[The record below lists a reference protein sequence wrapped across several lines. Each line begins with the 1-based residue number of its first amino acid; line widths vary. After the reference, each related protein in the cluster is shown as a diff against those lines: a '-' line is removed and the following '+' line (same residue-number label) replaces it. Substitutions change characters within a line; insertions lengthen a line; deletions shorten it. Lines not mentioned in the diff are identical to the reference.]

1 MTIARD
7 EVRKIAHLARLELTD
22 AEMDAL
28 EGDLNA
34 ILGYV
39 AKLETLDTS
48 GVPTLEHA
56 AEAGDTWRDD
66 ANRPSLERERAL
78 ESAPDQADGCFS
90 VPKIIE

>member
-22 AEMDAL
+22 AELDAL

-39 AKLETLDTS
+39 AKLEELDTG

-66 ANRPSLERERAL
+66 APRPSLPREKAL
-78 ESAPDQADGCFS
+78 EAAPDPADGCFS

>member
-1 MTIARD
+1 VSIERD
-7 EVRKIAHLARLELTD
+7 EVRKIALLARLELTD
-22 AEMDAL
+22 AELDGL
-28 EGDLNA
+28 QGDLNA

-39 AKLETLDTS
+39 AKLEELDTQ

-66 ANRPSLERERAL
+66 ENRPSLPREKAL
-78 ESAPDQADGCFS
+78 APAPEPADGCFS

>member
-1 MTIARD
+1 VTIERD

-22 AEMDAL
+22 AETAAL
-28 EGDLNA
+28 QVDLNA

-39 AKLETLDTS
+39 AALEILDTT

-66 ANRPSLERERAL
+66 GNRPSLPRKKAL
-78 ESAPDQADGCFS
+78 ESAPEPADGCFS

>member
-1 MTIARD
+1 VTIERD

-22 AEMDAL
+22 AELAAL

-39 AKLETLDTS
+39 AALERLDTT

-66 ANRPSLERERAL
+66 ESRPSLPRERAL
-78 ESAPDQADGCFS
+78 ESAPEQADGCFS